1 MWLSYKQNCNASL
14 GEEGGGGGFAS
25 IQILN
30 RLLFDKRWLYGQND
44 GLCCIP
50 SVVGCMNNTEL
61 LTDCV
66 DEPHLYGQF
75 ASQVYLIQVNTGF
88 RPCRRT
94 HVSRPKMVFV
104 GLVATSN
111 FRLCR
116 HCAVSLVSWCA
127 VLVISADCWLM
138 GNESLP
144 EIIINNRVNLFRQTS
159 IRILV
164 ISSHYSFRVL
174 FDKIASVYFI
184 WKIYSYFSVGNG
196 QPSEPALCQLY
207 RHTFV
212 PCSVIGCGGAQLVR
226 KSVIPSRWPHHLE
239 NTNADSE

>member
-1 MWLSYKQNCNASL
+1 
-14 GEEGGGGGFAS
+14 
-25 IQILN
+25 
-30 RLLFDKRWLYGQND
+30 
-44 GLCCIP
+44 
-50 SVVGCMNNTEL
+50 MNNTEL

-94 HVSRPKMVFV
+94 HVSRPKMVIV

-144 EIIINNRVNLFRQTS
+144 EIIINNRVNLFRKTA

-164 ISSHYSFRVL
+164 ISSHNSFRVL

-184 WKIYSYFSVGNG
+184 WKIYFSVGNG

-212 PCSVIGCGGAQLVR
+212 PCAVVGCGGAQLRFVNVSFLLGDR
-226 KSVIPSRWPHHLE
+226 ITSKTQMPTPSRPIVAFTSDALPCAAVRVLRCVAARCE
-239 NTNADSE
+239 SGVNVSLY